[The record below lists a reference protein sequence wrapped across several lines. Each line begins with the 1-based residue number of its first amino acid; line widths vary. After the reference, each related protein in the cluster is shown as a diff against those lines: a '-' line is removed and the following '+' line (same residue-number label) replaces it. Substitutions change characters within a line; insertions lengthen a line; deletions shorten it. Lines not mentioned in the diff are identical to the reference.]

1 MCVTVATLP
10 APEPAPA
17 AWPEKQRGNVPRV
30 AQVAAGE
37 PAQKAQK
44 AQKAQTIKLM
54 GDSVLLKENGR

>member
-17 AWPEKQRGNVPRV
+17 AWPEKRRGNVPRV

-37 PAQKAQK
+37 PAQKAQ
-44 AQKAQTIKLM
+44 TIKLM
-54 GDSVLLKENGR
+54 GDSVLLKDNGR

>member
-17 AWPEKQRGNVPRV
+17 AWPEKRRGNVPRV

-44 AQKAQTIKLM
+44 AQTIKLM
-54 GDSVLLKENGR
+54 GDSVLLKDNGR